1 MSEPGEFKTRPR
13 VRKALVATLAALGY
27 YAGARLGYR
36 FAIPGGAVML
46 WPASGVMLGLMLS
59 SERRDWPAILVGG
72 LIGSVVSDTRS
83 GYGVVFA
90 AGAAVAN
97 VGETLAATLLVTSR
111 LRHRITLSSL
121 RDVGVLVFGAVILSN
136 AATAI
141 LGAIAMHQ
149 RFQSALLH
157 AWFFWW
163 IGDGLGMLIVAPVVI
178 TGVLAARH
186 PRFRTRSAV
195 EAVLVFA
202 ALAVISQITLGPGYS
217 WATGSGPFATFPL
230 LLWAGLRFGPFGAA
244 AATLVVAAIA
254 TWNAALHLGPFAGSS
269 LSVIDTA
276 VQTYTYLAVT
286 SLCALIPA
294 AVVAEREASARR
306 QSESEDRYRS
316 VVEAATDAI
325 VTIDTD
331 SRVRFANAAVMD
343 IFGYAPDELIGHNL
357 DMLMPESFRPLHKA
371 GLHRYVTTGAPTLD
385 WRAKRLTGLHR
396 DGHEIPLE
404 ISFGVR
410 NEGDARI
417 FTGIIRDISD
427 QQTAARALR
436 EAEDRM
442 GFALAASRVG
452 TWEVDVATGASTW
465 STIQEELH
473 GVAAGTYGGTLEAFI
488 DRIHPDD
495 RQQVRAAIQKA
506 MQQRTDSNLLYRTV
520 WPDGSVHWISGVGRS
535 FYNADGTPI
544 RAAGIALD
552 VTERRALEEQYRQ
565 SQKMEAVG
573 QLAGGVAHDFN
584 NLLTV
589 IQSYGSILRDNM
601 KPNSEAAHNIA
612 EVLSAADRAAALT
625 RRLLA
630 FSRGQLLAPR
640 ALSLSESLLSVEPM
654 LRRLIGEHVEI
665 VVRAPRDGG
674 NVVADPSEIEQV
686 ILNLAINARD
696 AMPDGG
702 ALTLEIS
709 NVELDSAYRRIHGTA
724 ATGPYVMLS
733 VSDTGTGMDA
743 ATAARV
749 FEPFFTTKP
758 PGKGTGLGLSTVYG
772 IVTRNGGS
780 IAVYSEPNH
789 GTTFRAYFPRSDA
802 EMEAVAPTAT
812 TSATAGSETLLLV
825 EDDPA
830 IRRITTR
837 ILTAAGY
844 RVIPAGSPEEALDIA
859 DTNATDID
867 LLFTDVV
874 LPEMSGRGLAEKLS
888 ARVPAMK
895 VLYMSGYTDD
905 IVVRAGVLEH
915 DTLFLQKPFS
925 QSALLSKV
933 REALDRSSARS

>member
-1 MSEPGEFKTRPR
+1 
-13 VRKALVATLAALGY
+13 
-27 YAGARLGYR
+27 
-36 FAIPGGAVML
+36 
-46 WPASGVMLGLMLS
+46 
-59 SERRDWPAILVGG
+59 
-72 LIGSVVSDTRS
+72 
-83 GYGVVFA
+83 
-90 AGAAVAN
+90 
-97 VGETLAATLLVTSR
+97 
-111 LRHRITLSSL
+111 
-121 RDVGVLVFGAVILSN
+121 
-136 AATAI
+136 
-141 LGAIAMHQ
+141 
-149 RFQSALLH
+149 

-178 TGVLAARH
+178 AGVLAVKR
-186 PRFRTRSAV
+186 PRFKSRSAA
-195 EAVLVFA
+195 EAVLVFV
-202 ALAVISQITLGPGYS
+202 ALAVISQVTLGPEHS
-217 WATGSGPFATFPL
+217 WATGLGPFATFPL
-230 LLWAGLRFGPFGAA
+230 LLWAGLRFGPSGAA
-244 AATLVVAAIA
+244 CATLVVAAIA
-254 TWNAALHLGPFAGSS
+254 TWNAALHLGPFADAS

-276 VQTYTYLAVT
+276 MQTYTYLTVT

-294 AVVAEREASARR
+294 AAVAEREASARR

-325 VTIDTD
+325 VTIDAE
-331 SRVRFANAAVMD
+331 SRVRFANSAVKD
-343 IFGYAPDELIGHNL
+343 IFGYAPDELVGCDL
-357 DMLMPESFRPLHKA
+357 DIIVPELLRPLHRA
-371 GLHRYVTTGAPTLD
+371 GLASYVATGKQTRE
-385 WRAKRLTGLHR
+385 WRAMRLVGRHR

-410 NEGDARI
+410 NEGTARVL
-417 FTGIIRDISD
+417 TGIIRDISD
-427 QQTAARALR
+427 QQMTARALR
-436 EAEDRM
+436 DAEDRM

-473 GVAAGTYGGTLEAFI
+473 GIAPGTYGGTLQAFV
-488 DRIHPDD
+488 DEIHPDD
-495 RQQVRAAIQKA
+495 RQQVQDAIQQA
-506 MQQRTDSNLLYRTV
+506 LQQRTDSNLLYRTI

-535 FYNADGTPI
+535 FYDDDGAPI

-589 IQSYGSILRDNM
+589 IQSYGCMLRDDIQ
-601 KPNSEAAHNIA
+601 PNSEAAANIE

-625 RRLLA
+625 RQLLA
-630 FSRGQLLAPR
+630 FSRGQVLAPK
-640 ALSLSESLLSVEPM
+640 ALCLSESLHSVEPM
-654 LRRLIGEHVEI
+654 LRRLIGEHVDI
-665 VVRAPRDGG
+665 VVRVLHDAG
-674 NVVADPSEIEQV
+674 NIVADPTEIEQV

-702 ALTLEIS
+702 TLTLEIT
-709 NVELDSAYRRIHGTA
+709 NVELDTAYRRVHGTA
-724 ATGPYVMLS
+724 ATGHYVMLA
-733 VSDTGTGMDA
+733 VSDTGVGMDA

-772 IVTRNGGS
+772 IATRNGGS
-780 IAVYSEPNH
+780 VAVYSEPNC
-789 GTTFRAYFPRSDA
+789 GTTFKVYFPRADA
-802 EMEAVAPTAT
+802 VVAPVRAT
-812 TSATAGSETLLLV
+812 PSTCAPAGSETLLLV

-830 IRRITTR
+830 IRKITTR

-844 RVIPAGSPEEALDIA
+844 RVVSAGSPAEALEITRIDA
-859 DTNATDID
+859 EGID

-874 LPEMSGRGLAEKLS
+874 LPEMNGRGLAEKLS
-888 ARVPAMK
+888 ARFPAMK

-905 IVVRAGVLEH
+905 MVVRTGVLEH

-925 QSALLSKV
+925 QGVLLSKV
-933 REALDRSSARS
+933 REAL

>member
-1 MSEPGEFKTRPR
+1 MSEPGEFKTRAR
-13 VRKALVATLAALGY
+13 VRTALVAALAALGY

-83 GYGVVFA
+83 GYGVAFA

-97 VGETLAATLLVTSR
+97 VGETLAATLLVSWR

-121 RDVGVLVFGAVILSN
+121 RDVGVLVFGAVVLSN

-149 RFQSALLH
+149 RFHSALLH

-178 TGVLAARH
+178 TGFLAARH
-186 PRFRTRSAV
+186 PRFKTRSAV

-217 WATGSGPFATFPL
+217 WATGPGPFATFPL

-254 TWNAALHLGPFAGSS
+254 TWNAALHLGPFTGSS

-276 VQTYTYLAVT
+276 VQTYTYLTVT

-294 AVVAEREASARR
+294 AVVAEREASMRR

-331 SRVRFANAAVMD
+331 SRVRFANAAVKD
-343 IFGYAPDELIGHNL
+343 IFGYAPDELIGRDL
-357 DMLMPESFRPLHKA
+357 AALMPESFRPLHKA

-417 FTGIIRDISD
+417 FTGIIRDLSD
-427 QQTAARALR
+427 QQTTARALR

-452 TWEVDVATGASTW
+452 TWEVDIATGASTW

-473 GVAAGTYGGTLEAFI
+473 GVAAGAYGGTLEAFI

-495 RQQVRAAIQKA
+495 RQQVMAAIEKA

-520 WPDGSVHWISGVGRS
+520 WPDGSIHWISGVGRA
-535 FYNADGTPI
+535 FYDADGNPI

-589 IQSYGSILRDNM
+589 IQSYGSILRDEM

-665 VVRAPRDGG
+665 VVRAPRHAG

-702 ALTLEIS
+702 TLTLEIS
-709 NVELDSAYRRIHGTA
+709 NVELDSAYQRIHGTA
-724 ATGPYVMLS
+724 ATGPYVMLA

-789 GTTFRAYFPRSDA
+789 GTTFRAYFPRSDV
-802 EMEAVAPTAT
+802 EMETITPAAPTSAAT
-812 TSATAGSETLLLV
+812 GSETLLLV

-859 DTNATDID
+859 DANAADID

-905 IVVRAGVLEH
+905 MVVRTGVLER